1 MLDYAGQNQ
10 KKVQQH
16 KIVNHETTNTR
27 TLDYITHI
35 HVKRKD
41 DIEFRWGEYLS
52 DDEVNDILFDEILQ
66 SELEKIKPKNHSIEL
81 RL

>member
-1 MLDYAGQNQ
+1 MHDIRAAANAQLLGRMANKATNQRVAEYFLRMLDYAGQNQ

-41 DIEFRWGEYLS
+41 DIEFR
-52 DDEVNDILFDEILQ
+52 
-66 SELEKIKPKNHSIEL
+66 
-81 RL
+81 